1 LLLLLLPL
9 LPPPSLLLLLLLLLL
24 LHRCRL
30 VALISS
36 SMVDLKDA
44 MLYGLR

>member
-1 LLLLLLPL
+1 VLLLPLLLLLLL
-9 LPPPSLLLLLLLLLL
+9 QSLLLLLL